1 MPHRVTELHCI
12 MPITNVPSVIAH
24 GILSHERASQLEH
37 QSVAMAEIQ
46 DRRDH
51 VHVPGGLRLH
61 QYANL
66 YFNARNPMMFKRKEQ
81 ASSLCV
87 LQVSREVLN
96 LDGVV
101 LTDQNAS
108 SDYVRFLG
116 PSQLALVPFHLVY
129 AHDWRHPG
137 DQIAYFRHKAA
148 MCAEVLVPGVVPP
161 ELITGAY
168 VVDEAAAQALAVRD
182 FSRAVSINAHLF
194 FRGGQP

>member
-1 MPHRVTELHCI
+1 MPHRVIELHCI
-12 MPITNVPSVIAH
+12 MPIANVPSVMQH
-24 GILSHERASQLEH
+24 GILSHERAARLDH

-66 YFNARNPMMFKRKEQ
+66 YFNARNPMMFKRKDQ
-81 ASSLCV
+81 SDSLCV
-87 LQVSREVLN
+87 LRVSRDVLG
-96 LDGVV
+96 LERVV
-101 LTDQNAS
+101 LADQNAS

-116 PSQLALVPFHLVY
+116 PAQLRFIQFDLVY
-129 AHDWRHPG
+129 ADDWRHPG

-161 ELITGAY
+161 ELIAGAY
-168 VVDEAAAQALAVRD
+168 VVNQNAAQTLAATG
-182 FSRAVSINAHLF
+182 FNRAVNINTHLF
-194 FRGGQP
+194 FR